1 MAAKERDPDKYP
13 EHLKGKGF
21 TVQGD
26 ELLSRRPISVRLYQ
40 TDDDVLR
47 PLGKGMA
54 IFIREAVREK
64 IEREK

>member
-1 MAAKERDPDKYP
+1 MATKERDPDKYP

-26 ELLSRRPISVRLYQ
+26 EPLSKKPISVRLDQ

-54 IFIREAVREK
+54 IFIRAAVREK
-64 IEREK
+64 LERVK